1 MTAALSHETLIS
13 RLRREIDAFQ
23 LAGDLRAD
31 HLCCTRKLDN
41 WTCVYHPNTYIE
53 ICGTVSRGPRARD
66 ELIMAGRVLQVDL
79 EDHSVLTTEGAFLL
93 GSRQKSD
100 EANLREKPD
109 AQMTELEAVKVKLE
123 EYRHDLWVASRYMAE
138 LTPSMWAL

>member
-1 MTAALSHETLIS
+1 MATVPSHETLIS
-13 RLRREIDAFQ
+13 RLRREIDAFG
-23 LAGDLRAD
+23 LAGDLSSD
-31 HLCCTRKLDN
+31 HLGRARKLDN

-66 ELIMAGRVLQVDL
+66 ELIMAGRLLQVEPQARL
-79 EDHSVLTTEGAFLL
+79 VLTTEGPFLL

-100 EANLREKPD
+100 RTNLRENSD
-109 AQMTELEAVKVKLE
+109 AQEAELEAVKVKLE

-138 LTPSMWAL
+138 LTPSVWVL